1 MSNTLSQILRFC
13 SSAAPKYVSLRCI
26 LIIFAGFLVYCNTF
40 NMSFNFDD
48 AANII
53 DNPVVRKLNHEGIRQ
68 AFETR
73 RGLGI
78 LTFQVNY
85 HLSGLSVFSYH
96 LFNLFI
102 HITAALLVYR
112 FLALVLTTPCFRNG
126 ADTNSDSLPVP
137 FFTALLFVVHPVQTQ
152 AVTYIV
158 QRFTSLSTLFYVAAA
173 TGRTVTAEGRLEIGA
188 NG

>member
-1 MSNTLSQILRFC
+1 
-13 SSAAPKYVSLRCI
+13 
-26 LIIFAGFLVYCNTF
+26 
-40 NMSFNFDD
+40 MSFNFDD

-53 DNPVVRKLNHEGIRQ
+53 DNPVVRKLSHEGIRQ

-152 AVTYIV
+152 VVSYIV
-158 QRFTSLSTLFYVAAA
+158 QRVTSLSTLFYVTAA